1 MYGAG
6 YWKIPLQIANLVV
19 CMQSC
24 PNMLSVSDSPEHNL
38 INPMRMK
45 KLIFF
50 FCLSLPWMVTAQS
63 KVSIDVLGSFEVSNR
78 HLSNTSDDEFA
89 IAIFDKREQEE
100 GPKPNYRTG
109 LNVSI
114 RMSEK
119 LWLKSGFRFASVGY
133 KSKTQYDLVY
143 PDEYDPV
150 TGEPIFQPALP
161 REVRYTYNY
170 WFLEMPVMARW
181 IFSEKKFVPYAEFG
195 FSGIYYL
202 TTRTRYTTEHENL
215 VYRLESPVNSIY
227 QVTANLGVGINVY
240 LGPMSSMF
248 IQPNFRYHL
257 SSTAQAP
264 LREHLFNFGT
274 EIGYRVFLGKRD
286 KSDTKEGK

>member
-1 MYGAG
+1 MTT
-6 YWKIPLQIANLVV
+6 
-19 CMQSC
+19 
-24 PNMLSVSDSPEHNL
+24 
-38 INPMRMK
+38 NPMFMK
-45 KLIFF
+45 KLIVIITLFLP
-50 FCLSLPWMVTAQS
+50 CLAAAQS
-63 KVSIDVLGSFEVSNR
+63 RVSIDILGGFEVSNR
-78 HLSNTSDDEFA
+78 HLSNTSEDEFA
-89 IAIFDKREQEE
+89 VEIFDKREREE
-100 GPKPNYRTG
+100 GPKANYRTG

-114 RMSEK
+114 RMSDK

-133 KSKTQYDLVY
+133 TSKTQYNLVF

-150 TGEPIFQPALP
+150 TGEPILQPSLP

-202 TTRTRYTTEHENL
+202 TTRTRYTTETENL
-215 VYRLESPVNSIY
+215 VYRLESPVNSVY

-240 LGPMSSMF
+240 VSPMSNMF
-248 IQPNFRYHL
+248 VQPNFRYHL
-257 SSTAQAP
+257 STTAQAP
-264 LREHLFNFGT
+264 LREHLFNFGV

-286 KSDTKEGK
+286 KSEAAEKK

>member
-1 MYGAG
+1 MYGIG

-45 KLIFF
+45 KFIFF

-63 KVSIDVLGSFEVSNR
+63 KVSIDLLGSFEVSNR

-114 RMSEK
+114 RMSENCGSRVDFV
-119 LWLKSGFRFASVGY
+119 LRVWA
-133 KSKTQYDLVY
+133 TQAKRSM
-143 PDEYDPV
+143 
-150 TGEPIFQPALP
+150 I
-161 REVRYTYNY
+161 
-170 WFLEMPVMARW
+170 WFIRMNTIR
-181 IFSEKKFVPYAEFG
+181 
-195 FSGIYYL
+195 
-202 TTRTRYTTEHENL
+202 
-215 VYRLESPVNSIY
+215 
-227 QVTANLGVGINVY
+227 
-240 LGPMSSMF
+240 
-248 IQPNFRYHL
+248 
-257 SSTAQAP
+257 
-264 LREHLFNFGT
+264 
-274 EIGYRVFLGKRD
+274 
-286 KSDTKEGK
+286 

>member
-1 MYGAG
+1 M
-6 YWKIPLQIANLVV
+6 
-19 CMQSC
+19 
-24 PNMLSVSDSPEHNL
+24 
-38 INPMRMK
+38 MK
-45 KLIFF
+45 KLAIIV
-50 FCLSLPWMVTAQS
+50 LSALPVVLSAQS

-78 HLSNTSDDEFA
+78 FLHNSSDDEFV
-89 IAIFDKREQEE
+89 IGIFDKRELEE
-100 GPKPNYRTG
+100 SSKTNYRTG
-109 LNVSI
+109 LNVNV

-150 TGEPIFQPALP
+150 TGEPIFQPSLP

-170 WFLEMPVMARW
+170 WFLELPVMARW
-181 IFSEKKFVPYAEFG
+181 IFSPKKFVPYAELG

-202 TTRTRYTTEHENL
+202 TTRTRYTTETEDL
-215 VYRLESPVNSIY
+215 VYRLESPVNSVY

-240 LGPMSSMF
+240 TGPRSNMF

-264 LREHLFNFGT
+264 LRENLFNVGV
-274 EIGYRVFLGKRD
+274 EVGYRMFLGK
-286 KSDTKEGK
+286 KSSTEEGKTE